1 MSELLLEARNLTK
14 VFGALRAN
22 DDVHLRVKKGSIH
35 GIVGEN
41 GAGKSTLL
49 KMLFG
54 IYHPTSGEI
63 RFMGQVVQWKNPR
76 TAIENGIGMVQ
87 QHFSLVESLSALDNI
102 ILGHEP
108 TQGPLGYLNREE
120 AREKLEKLIPSP
132 HLRVPWEAKVEELS
146 VGFRQRIEILKL
158 LYRSCDVLILDEPT
172 AVLTPQE
179 IDDLFE
185 VLRQL
190 RAQGK
195 TILIITHKLREIFS
209 LCDEVTVMRSGRTVG
224 HDEIKNL
231 NQEKLIEWMVGRHIQ
246 APRRSGLPS
255 ERKALISAKS
265 VRETEVC
272 RGQLKGI
279 DLEVGAGEIVGIAG
293 VEGSGQKH
301 FLECLLGLRKYQGVI
316 SILGLNPAV
325 HGTSKIRE
333 SGVGLIPEER
343 MGEGLWG
350 TESILSNLVVGL
362 EEQFLKF
369 GFFQARSIQ
378 DKGLQWTK
386 EFDLRA
392 QSLEMSSKFLSGGN
406 QQKVIFAR
414 EVAGRKPRLLICF
427 QPTRGVDIGAIEL
440 IHNRIVDL
448 RNQGVGVL
456 VISSELDELIALSD
470 RMYVFFDG
478 TTQRCFAR
486 SEFEPRAIGSAMT
499 GTLQ

>member
-1 MSELLLEARNLTK
+1 MSEILLEARNLTK

-22 DDVHLRVKKGSIH
+22 DDVHLKIKKGSIH

-54 IYHPTSGEI
+54 IYQPTSGEI
-63 RFMGQVVQWKNPR
+63 RFRNQLVQWKNPR

-87 QHFSLVESLSALDNI
+87 QHFSLVESLTALDNI
-102 ILGHEP
+102 ILGSEP
-108 TQGPLGYLNREE
+108 TRGPIGRLLRDE
-120 AREKLEKLIPSP
+120 ARARLEKLIPSP
-132 HLRVPWEAKVEELS
+132 HLRVPWDTQVEELS

-158 LYRSCDVLILDEPT
+158 LYRDCDVLILDEPT

-179 IDDLFE
+179 IDDFFE
-185 VLRQL
+185 VLREL
-190 RAQGK
+190 KSHGK
-195 TILIITHKLREIFS
+195 TILIITHKLREIFTI
-209 LCDEVTVMRSGRTVG
+209 CDEVTVMRSGKTVG
-224 HDEIKNL
+224 SGEIKNL
-231 NQEKLIEWMVGRHIQ
+231 TQEKLIEWMVGRNVR
-246 APRRSGLPS
+246 APQRSITQTLGNKLIVAQGVA
-255 ERKALISAKS
+255 ERKA
-265 VRETEVC
+265 E

-279 DLEVGAGEIVGIAG
+279 NLEVSAGEIVGIAG
-293 VEGSGQKH
+293 VEGSGQRH
-301 FLECLLGLRKYQGVI
+301 FLECLLGLRNYDGKI
-316 SILGLNPAV
+316 SVLDLDPSV
-325 HGTSKIRE
+325 HGTAKIRG

-350 TESILSNLVVGL
+350 TESILNNLVVGL
-362 EEQFLKF
+362 EDQFLKL
-369 GFFQARSIQ
+369 GFFQRQTIQ
-378 DKGLQWTK
+378 QKGAEWTK

-414 EVAGRKPRLLICF
+414 EVSGRKPRLLICF

-440 IHNRIVDL
+440 IHHRIVEL

-456 VISSELDELIALSD
+456 VMSSELDELITLCD

-478 TTQRCFAR
+478 TSPKCLQR
-486 SEFEPRAIGSAMT
+486 SEFEPRAIGAAMT
-499 GTLQ
+499 GSL